1 MLLKKLVT
9 NCPRHL
15 KNIKIS
21 DLTSDSREV
30 KKNSLFFAIKGK
42 NYDGSY
48 FVNEAIKKKAAAIIS
63 SKKIKHKNSII
74 ISDKKIKKLLP
85 DVCKKFYHD
94 RPSNLI
100 AVTGTNGKSSIAEFY
115 RQMMLINKK
124 KVATIGTLGTIINS
138 KKNLSYLTTPDIISL
153 YKILQKL
160 KKKKLIMSL

>member
-48 FVNEAIKKKAAAIIS
+48 FVNEAIKKKS
-63 SKKIKHKNSII
+63 G
-74 ISDKKIKKLLP
+74 
-85 DVCKKFYHD
+85 
-94 RPSNLI
+94 SNNI
-100 AVTGTNGKSSIAEFY
+100 F
-115 RQMMLINKK
+115 
-124 KVATIGTLGTIINS
+124 
-138 KKNLSYLTTPDIISL
+138 KKNKT
-153 YKILQKL
+153 
-160 KKKKLIMSL
+160 